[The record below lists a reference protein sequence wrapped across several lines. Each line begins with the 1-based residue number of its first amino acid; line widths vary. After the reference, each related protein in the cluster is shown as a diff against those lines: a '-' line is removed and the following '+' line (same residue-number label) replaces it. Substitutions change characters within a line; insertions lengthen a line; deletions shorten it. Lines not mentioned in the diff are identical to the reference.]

1 MTITF
6 ILGIRGFINLWIGK
20 ENYLLNYHTVVL
32 FGICSLLYC
41 IGLPL
46 LSLVNARGYF
56 KDNKKHT
63 FICAFVNIIISL
75 VLVKFYKL
83 DGLLIETSLAYLLNI
98 IMKIGLVNKKIFKG
112 INSRIYLYYGLI
124 ILSLVGICLFI
135 KNIEVLDNYIKL
147 PKIGKVFAKVHRKL
161 EGTIINATVKKYSDN
176 KYKVMILVRKK
187 LKKINSLLKLII

>member
-1 MTITF
+1 M
-6 ILGIRGFINLWIGK
+6 
-20 ENYLLNYHTVVL
+20 
-32 FGICSLLYC
+32 
-41 IGLPL
+41 
-46 LSLVNARGYF
+46 LSLVNVRGYF

-83 DGLLIETSLAYLLNI
+83 DGLLIGTSLAYLLNI

-135 KNIEVLDNYIKL
+135 KNIEVVLFEVMTSIPIVVFILFVIFISLMLFIFGIFNTFSKSSRDLYDRGKL
-147 PKIGKVFAKVHRKL
+147 
-161 EGTIINATVKKYSDN
+161 
-176 KYKVMILVRKK
+176 
-187 LKKINSLLKLII
+187 LLKTKKN